1 MDVQLAGGGM
11 RIRVRATETE
21 IKSLSTSCEVRSLP
35 DLIWFSPANS
45 AERAGPASALD
56 RKGQGRRL
64 HVGQRDRAA
73 EVRRRVGGPAGETK
87 SRAAA
92 LLGMAFGS

>member
-1 MDVQLAGGGM
+1 M

-45 AERAGPASALD
+45 AARAGPASALD